1 MASKSSKLY
10 HLFLVL
16 AILNLLAF
24 YFFAGKSVLAIH
36 NVDRGFWGD
45 GIFNYYISVSLLILL
60 IWLSYWAFRKK
71 LTSRKLTWIHLLIS
85 FITVFIL
92 PGVIVRN
99 FDPMPRRYLDYDDG
113 FKFSDFY
120 DFYGSMTLAFLVVG
134 LILLASELLLI
145 MNIKRQPEK
154 NTFFD
159 KEF

>member
-1 MASKSSKLY
+1 MTSKSTKIY

-36 NVDRGFWGD
+36 KVERGFWDD

-71 LTSRKLTWIHLLIS
+71 LTSRKLTWIHLLIT

-113 FKFSDFY
+113 FKLS

-134 LILLASELLLI
+134 LILLTSELLLI
-145 MNIKRQPEK
+145 TNISRQPEK
-154 NTFFD
+154 NTLFG